1 MRKISTRGRFLFA
14 IMASLLVISVSIS
27 FVMSYLFSEIKAR
40 EEKLIV
46 KICTD
51 RPPIG
56 VEPLTLNFSVKVMNA
71 KGRLKYE
78 WDFGNGERS
87 KDAWAKTTYKRHG
100 IYNCTLLVSDET
112 GRQAKDS
119 IKVIVERNR
128 PPIVT
133 LNINKKTVE
142 RKFTLLSVL
151 ALLPIPF
158 WPYKWAGNQQMFLDR
173 IERKKGTWAW
183 GESGIVITAQVNDP
197 EGDEII
203 SYRWREQTA
212 DKLVTI
218 SGKTLLPVHNLIGNE
233 TVKTPALY
241 AWIEGRHIVTLT
253 VEDSAGNVVS
263 VTTDYIVSKNWQE
276 IQIKMG
282 VMALSFLIP
291 FVPRIMDTIKE
302 KLPTPK
308 AEISLSGSPTFNF
321 SAYIDEKDTV
331 KENVTLCGS
340 FVIENI
346 DKRRAAREIYISLD
360 KPFSLEKGLPEE
372 LEKEG
377 IVVELSVYPFSMELF
392 SNGIYTKWR
401 KSMKIEELPVGGKV
415 RCNLSIRLEK
425 GLVLKRGEYLCNLY
439 IYQEKTIRLG
449 KIVDVF
455 TFKVIM

>member
-1 MRKISTRGRFLFA
+1 MEKDLRMHGQKI
-14 IMASLLVISVSIS
+14 
-27 FVMSYLFSEIKAR
+27 
-40 EEKLIV
+40 
-46 KICTD
+46 
-51 RPPIG
+51 
-56 VEPLTLNFSVKVMNA
+56 
-71 KGRLKYE
+71 
-78 WDFGNGERS
+78 
-87 KDAWAKTTYKRHG
+87 TYKKHG

-119 IKVIVERNR
+119 IEVIVERNR

-173 IERKKGTWAW
+173 IERKKGIWAW
-183 GESGIVITAQVNDP
+183 GESGIVITAQINDP
-197 EGDEII
+197 EGDEIV
-203 SYRWREQTA
+203 SYRWKEQTA
-212 DKLVTI
+212 DKLLT
-218 SGKTLLPVHNLIGNE
+218 GNE
-233 TVKTPALY
+233 TVKIPALY
-241 AWIEGRHIVTLT
+241 AWIEGRHMVTLT
-253 VEDSAGNVVS
+253 VKDSAGNVVNA
-263 VTTDYIVSKNWQE
+263 TTDYVVSKNRLE
-276 IQIKMG
+276 IQIEKG
-282 VMALSFLIP
+282 VMALYFLIL
-291 FVPRIMDTIKE
+291 FTSRIIE
-302 KLPTPK
+302 KLPAPK
-308 AEISLSGSPTFNF
+308 ADISLSGSPTFNF
-321 SAYIDEKDTV
+321 SAYIDEKGTV

-346 DKRRAAREIYISLD
+346 DKHRAAREIYISLD

-377 IVVELSVYPFSMELF
+377 VVVELSIYPFSMELF
-392 SNGIYTKWR
+392 SNGVYTRWR

-449 KIVDVF
+449 KIVDVLP
-455 TFKVIM
+455 FKVII